1 MLQLFNDYKNSGR
14 LSEALLVGRNAFN
27 RDPSN
32 ADIFDA
38 YYSYL
43 CSLAESLPSY
53 DDRTRFAEQANVALA
68 FFSENADLSE
78 SVVERIQTYQERI
91 DTIYRALSDY
101 QRETV
106 ESQQQQIAQQNSDA
120 LKQLYLLKD
129 KLQGSTT
136 QEEFDAALVEISR
149 VDVNIIKENLSEE
162 QRIAY
167 DSLTKDHTDLI
178 SRKMRELEYKKNVVY
193 NKKAADAFE
202 KAFKS
207 FRADEGKYKK
217 QTQLFALV
225 SATLFAFDASRLFNE
240 TLIYYNHVYS
250 YIFSR
255 LDDDGKFALTRYSI
269 ECERKLR

>member
-136 QEEFDAALVEISR
+136 QEEFDAALVEISKI
-149 VDVNIIKENLSEE
+149 DVNIIKENLSEE

-178 SRKMRELEYKKNVVY
+178 SQKMRELEYKKNVVY

-225 SATLFAFDASRLFNE
+225 SSTLFAFDASRLFNE

>member
-32 ADIFDA
+32 ADVFDA

-106 ESQQQQIAQQNSDA
+106 ESQQQQIAQQNSDS

-136 QEEFDAALVEISR
+136 QEEFDAALVEISK

-178 SRKMRELEYKKNVVY
+178 SQKMRELEYKKNVVY

-225 SATLFAFDASRLFNE
+225 SSTLFAFDASRLFNE

>member
-14 LSEALLVGRNAFN
+14 LFEALLVGRNAFN

-78 SVVERIQTYQERI
+78 AVVERIQTYQERI

-101 QRETV
+101 QRETL

-136 QEEFDAALVEISR
+136 QEEFDAALVEISKI
-149 VDVNIIKENLSEE
+149 DVNIIKENLSEE

-178 SRKMRELEYKKNVVY
+178 SQKMRELEYKKNVVY

-225 SATLFAFDASRLFNE
+225 SSTLFAFDASRLFNE

>member
-14 LSEALLVGRNAFN
+14 LFEALLVGRNAFN

-78 SVVERIQTYQERI
+78 AVVERIQTYQERI

-101 QRETV
+101 QRETL

-136 QEEFDAALVEISR
+136 QEEFDAALVEISK

-178 SRKMRELEYKKNVVY
+178 SQKMRELEYKKNVVY

-225 SATLFAFDASRLFNE
+225 SSTLFAFDASRLFNE